1 MIRATSR
8 LNHYTRTSQFTPRGC
23 CLLVMGCAT
32 ACPRR
37 DTVTTRLH
45 GGARPSPRPG
55 PMVSRRTWREPKGP
69 LLRGIPGRWHSL
81 SGSALALGSHCP
93 SGTALPPGQ
102 CGHWQQPPGGG
113 GRLSS
118 PAWPFNR
125 GVWVRSCR
133 SIYSSLIRARSHC
146 SRLGTS
152 GVPAEHVFV
161 YVTLP

>member
-1 MIRATSR
+1 MS
-8 LNHYTRTSQFTPRGC
+8 FTAARDSSHKSIEPLHSNVSIYSSGVL
-23 CLLVMGCAT
+23 LLVVGCAT

-81 SGSALALGSHCP
+81 SGSALAFGSHCP

-102 CGHWQQPPGGG
+102 CGQQPPRGG

-118 PAWPFNR
+118 PAWPLNR

-133 SIYSSLIRARSHC
+133 SIYSSLIRARSH
-146 SRLGTS
+146 
-152 GVPAEHVFV
+152 
-161 YVTLP
+161 